1 MAEQKMQVSPAAVRA
16 GNNDDDD
23 DNTRTF
29 TVLGQPL
36 ALSLGN
42 KENEELLAQQVDNA
56 NRNPPASSD
65 GGVASTT
72 FEAALHFISTIDV
85 DAINYEILFASI
97 KEKYLPSGTTTHSQV
112 STLCETKPD
121 AEAALRLC
129 STVFADQFGGKT
141 GLFALENKLDGDRL

>member
-1 MAEQKMQVSPAAVRA
+1 MAEQKMQVSPAAARA
-16 GNNDDDD
+16 GNNDDDGD
-23 DNTRTF
+23 TRTF
-29 TVLGQPL
+29 TVLGQLL
-36 ALSLGN
+36 ALSLVN
-42 KENEELLAQQVDNA
+42 KENEELLTQQVDNA

-85 DAINYEILFASI
+85 DAINYETLFTSI
-97 KEKYLPSGTTTHSQV
+97 KEKFLPSGTTTHSQV
-112 STLCETKPD
+112 STLCVTKLD

-141 GLFALENKLDGDRL
+141 GLFALEKNKLDEDRL